1 MDVTL
6 CYGLVFMMSHD
17 ARFIDS
23 QGEEWKFDTHNG
35 LSQSAGLSVS
45 YRF

>member
-17 ARFIDS
+17 AWFTDS
-23 QGEEWKFDTHNG
+23 LGNDWKFDTHNG
-35 LSQSAGLSVS
+35 LSQSAGLTVS